1 MTERGRALRKLVA
14 VAALVGVG
22 LALVG
27 VGIAFAGGQLALVAL
42 GGSAHADLGAPVVA
56 GLLGAELVV
65 SALVVGARTATTGED
80 D

>member
-1 MTERGRALRKLVA
+1 MSERGRALRRLVA
-14 VAALVGVG
+14 VAALVGAG

-42 GGSAHADLGAPVVA
+42 GGSGHADLGGPAVA

-65 SALVVGARTATTGED
+65 SALVVGARMGTTGGD